1 MSSRTTSLAL
11 ENPPV
16 SRREL
21 SQDFCSS
28 VTDMFIVI
36 AMPLWS
42 HVGLYCQYPPGSRIP
57 QLHRPRDCGT
67 RDYGLLTSDLTPR
80 TRRTRRRMTADYAD
94 GRRCHFRQPSPPA
107 PLPSDGRGWPQAG

>member
-28 VTDMFIVI
+28 VTDMFIVV
-36 AMPLWS
+36 AMQLGS
-42 HVGLYCQYPPGSRIP
+42 HVGLYCQYRPGGRIP
-57 QLHRPRDCGT
+57 QLHRPKRLRTTLIKGRKQKWT
-67 RDYGLLTSDLTPR
+67 KLETTDYWLR
-80 TRRTRRRMTADYAD
+80 TLGHWDFMFKSRK
-94 GRRCHFRQPSPPA
+94 
-107 PLPSDGRGWPQAG
+107 